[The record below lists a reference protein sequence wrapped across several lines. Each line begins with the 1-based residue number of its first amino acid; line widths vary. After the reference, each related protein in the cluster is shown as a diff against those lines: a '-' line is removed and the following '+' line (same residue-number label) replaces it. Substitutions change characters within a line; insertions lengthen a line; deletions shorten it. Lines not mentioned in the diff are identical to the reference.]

1 MTTAVEGKLGRR
13 LGLKMYWMPVRSDNP
28 NCLIKNGPHP
38 LLMTIPSKYCQTFN
52 RGILMRCCLRLL
64 NDLTTKALAD
74 RGSQEAYG
82 KFCLIRPRVSLWSKP
97 MLKCESEA
105 KPCPIKKEKG
115 KKKKNSPCIA
125 LSLVSLFV
133 RVLCSARDFRCV
145 NECGMLGDRKP
156 WPGIHVTPACG
167 ILSISRSGLF
177 LWQAVVSLW
186 FRFSAVVVPL
196 SINIAI
202 WDRHYTWNTCFFY
215 WTTLMVHLKYM

>member
-115 KKKKNSPCIA
+115 KKKKQSVYSSESGILICPCPLQCQRLPLCEWVWNARWQEALTRYPCNTSVWNSVHIQVWA
-125 LSLVSLFV
+125 VSLTS
-133 RVLCSARDFRCV
+133 CCV
-145 NECGMLGDRKP
+145 
-156 WPGIHVTPACG
+156 
-167 ILSISRSGLF
+167 
-177 LWQAVVSLW
+177 
-186 FRFSAVVVPL
+186 
-196 SINIAI
+196 
-202 WDRHYTWNTCFFY
+202 
-215 WTTLMVHLKYM
+215 TLI